1 MKLDK
6 LLNQLGYISV
16 RREAYTF
23 LQRNKVLQN
32 DALLTDPDI
41 TVIPTQLTINGEPL
55 DPLQDELFI
64 LLHKPADYVCTHDQS
79 ERRVYDLL
87 PPRYRLRQQQITSI
101 GRLDKDT
108 TGLIILTDNG
118 PLTHRLTSPKHHVAK
133 TYHVTLA
140 DPLKGD
146 ETVLFTSGTLM
157 LRSEDKPLLPAQL
170 EVLGTHTANLTL
182 HEGRYHQ
189 VKRMFAAT
197 GNKVTA
203 LHRSHFGPLSLG
215 DLAPGQWRWLTT
227 DEIKLL
233 QK

>member
-16 RREAYTF
+16 RREAYAF
-23 LQRNKVLQN
+23 LQQNKILQN
-32 DALLTDPDI
+32 DVLLTDPNA
-41 TVIPTQLTINGEPL
+41 TVIPAQLTINDEPL

-64 LLHKPADYVCTHDQS
+64 LLHKPMDYVCTHDQS

-87 PPRYRLRQQQITSI
+87 PPRFRLRQQQITSI

-118 PLTHRLTSPKHHVAK
+118 PLTHRLTSPKHHVPK

-146 ETVLFTSGTLM
+146 ETALFASGTLM

-203 LHRSHFGPLSLG
+203 LHRSHFGPLPLG
-215 DLAPGQWRWLTT
+215 DLAPGQWRLLTP

>member
-1 MKLDK
+1 VVQKD
-6 LLNQLGYISV
+6 SP
-16 RREAYTF
+16 
-23 LQRNKVLQN
+23 
-32 DALLTDPDI
+32 LTDPDL
-41 TVIPTQLTINGEPL
+41 VINPAQLTINGEAL
-55 DPLQDELFI
+55 DPLQNELFI
-64 LLHKPADYVCTHDQS
+64 LMHKPADCVCTHDQS
-79 ERRVYDLL
+79 ERRVFDLL
-87 PPRYRLRQQQITSI
+87 PPRFRLRQQQVISV

-108 TGLIILTDNG
+108 TGLLILTDNG
-118 PLTHRLTSPKHHVAK
+118 AISHRLTSPKHHVAK

-146 ETVLFTSGTLM
+146 EAALFASGTLM

-203 LHRSHFGPLSLG
+203 LHRSHFGPLTLG
-215 DLAPGQWRWLTT
+215 HLAPGEWRLLTH
-227 DEIKLL
+227 DEIISLK
-233 QK
+233 K